1 MADGKTQPREDS
13 QPPKTH
19 QESMESAG
27 ETIVRLQSQLKELGS
42 ARQESE
48 RKAGEYFDKL
58 QRLQADMENLQ
69 KITKRQIETVTNQA
83 SRDLTV
89 SLLPILDA
97 LRQAGNF
104 ARGSE
109 LLPPEE
115 IAVGLDM
122 LNKQLFD
129 VLRTVGLEEIIAVG
143 QPLDTEKH
151 EVVGYLERED
161 MPENTVVEE
170 VQKGYLLNGKV
181 IHPTMVVV
189 AKAKRAE
196 NETEKSSEE
205 AP

>member
-1 MADGKTQPREDS
+1 MADGKTQPRKDS

-19 QESMESAG
+19 QASAESTD
-27 ETIVRLQSQLKELGS
+27 ETIIQLQSQLKELGS
-42 ARQESE
+42 ARQESD
-48 RKAGEYFDKL
+48 RKAREYFDKL

-69 KITKRQIETVTNQA
+69 KITKRHVETVTNQA

-97 LRQAGNF
+97 LRHAGNF

-109 LLPPEE
+109 SLPPEE
-115 IAVGLDM
+115 IVVGLDM

-129 VLRTVGLEEIIAVG
+129 VLRTVGLEEITAVG

-151 EVVGYLERED
+151 EVVSYLERED

-170 VQKGYLLNGKV
+170 VRKGYLLNGKV
-181 IHPTMVVV
+181 IRPTMVVV
-189 AKAKRAE
+189 TKRKTAE
-196 NETEKSSEE
+196 NEAKKSSEGI
-205 AP
+205 P

>member
-1 MADGKTQPREDS
+1 MADGKTQPRKDS

-19 QESMESAG
+19 QASAESTD
-27 ETIVRLQSQLKELGS
+27 ETIIQLQSQLKELGS
-42 ARQESE
+42 ARQESD
-48 RKAGEYFDKL
+48 RKAREYFDKL

-69 KITKRQIETVTNQA
+69 KITKRHVETVTNQA

-97 LRQAGNF
+97 LRHAGNF

-109 LLPPEE
+109 SLPPEE

-129 VLRTVGLEEIIAVG
+129 VLRTVGLEEITAVG

-151 EVVGYLERED
+151 EVVSYLERED

-170 VQKGYLLNGKV
+170 VRKGYLLNGKV
-181 IHPTMVVV
+181 IRPTMVVV
-189 AKAKRAE
+189 TKRKTAE
-196 NETEKSSEE
+196 NEAKKSSEGI
-205 AP
+205 P

>member
-1 MADGKTQPREDS
+1 MADGKTQPRKDS

-19 QESMESAG
+19 QASAESTD
-27 ETIVRLQSQLKELGS
+27 ETIIQLQSQLKELGS
-42 ARQESE
+42 ARQESD
-48 RKAGEYFDKL
+48 RKAREYFDKL

-69 KITKRQIETVTNQA
+69 KITKRHVETVTNQA

-109 LLPPEE
+109 SLPPEE

-129 VLRTVGLEEIIAVG
+129 VLRTVGLEEITAVG

-151 EVVGYLERED
+151 EVVSYLERED

-170 VQKGYLLNGKV
+170 VRKGYLLNGKV
-181 IHPTMVVV
+181 IRPTMVVV
-189 AKAKRAE
+189 TKRKTAE
-196 NETEKSSEE
+196 NEAKKSSEGI
-205 AP
+205 P